1 MLQKFIVVALL
12 SVRSLQT
19 VAKELAITFD
29 DLPRVAHG
37 VSQVAFFKA
46 QMPCPK
52 RAGRG
57 RIDMRDI
64 SGHKI

>member
-19 VAKELAITFD
+19 VAKELAITLD
-29 DLPRVAHG
+29 DLPRFAHG
-37 VSQVAFFKA
+37 GSQVAFFKS
-46 QMPCPK
+46 QMPWTK

-57 RIDMRDI
+57 
-64 SGHKI
+64 

>member
-12 SVRSLQT
+12 SARSLQT
-19 VAKELAITFD
+19 VAKELAITLD
-29 DLPRVAHG
+29 DLPRFAHG
-37 VSQVAFFKA
+37 GSQVAFFKS
-46 QMPCPK
+46 QMPWRK